1 MTDGL
6 IGMAIVGFIAF
17 LVIGILIGRH
27 SVYEQ
32 IRDEHNLKAIEDQL
46 KKRKNDILS
55 LAEVRDIIE
64 GSNEDV

>member
-1 MTDGL
+1 MADGL
-6 IGMAIVGFIAF
+6 IGMVIVGFVAF
-17 LVIGILIGRH
+17 LAIGILIGRH

-32 IRDEHNLKAIEDQL
+32 IRDEHNLKAIEAQL

-64 GSNEDV
+64 GSNEDG

>member
-1 MTDGL
+1 MADGL
-6 IGMAIVGFIAF
+6 VGMAIVGFIAF
-17 LVIGILIGRH
+17 LAIGILIGRL

-32 IRDEHNLKAIEDQL
+32 IRDEHNLKAIEAQL

-55 LAEVRDIIE
+55 LTEVRDIIE